1 MGDFYQLYA
10 CLKSLFDLDS
20 PLQNHEFIINS
31 KNIKFGWSK
40 EYLIDFI
47 EKQKCSID
55 NPVRISDIRR
65 GVKRSYMEM
74 LGLLL
79 TSSKLGEPD
88 EFYKLQTIRPI
99 CLNHH
104 PPYVS
109 STVPVSLHC
118 SIFGKFKDFCEEA
131 PKVEDNHF
139 IYNICKKMADFFKSE
154 EERQTIANKMLS
166 TYFGYE
172 MQPLVL
178 LRSRRTDGTISYSFV
193 YCGLNMEFKW
203 EDCCSNASLY
213 LENCGYFLNFC
224 KEKEKEH
231 SFHVTNFPC
240 FLVTIAGPYFSVS
253 GTVLSDIAIIDLLT
267 PIYPLIWQ
275 KDNEMM
281 VSISRTFRALKKS
294 LKLLEEHYKHVDEL
308 AQDIPRTA
316 HPVHSSFP
324 DIVINGKR
332 YSVQFDSDPQLLADA
347 EYASKVF
354 ATSVIPG
361 NWLLVYMER
370 LDNHSM
376 LSHIA
381 INLNNQ
387 ERDDLKKKIK
397 IVVKYLHDSEHVHG
411 DLREGNILV
420 RQLENN
426 EFDVKLIDFECRRW
440 ETSHEKPRYSYVKS
454 DILGNKIVA
463 N

>member
-1 MGDFYQLYA
+1 YFDSEVTSLHSDSWGDFYQLYA
-10 CLKSLFDLDS
+10 CLKSLFDLDGS
-20 PLQNHEFIINS
+20 LQNHEFIING

-65 GVKRSYMEM
+65 GIKRSYMKM

-79 TSSKLGEPD
+79 ILSKLGEPD

-104 PPYVS
+104 PPYAS

-118 SIFGKFKDFCEEA
+118 SIFGKFKDFCKEA

-139 IYNICKKMADFFKSE
+139 IYKICKKMTDFFKSE
-154 EERQTIANKMLS
+154 EERQTTANKMLF

-178 LRSRRTDGTISYSFV
+178 SRSRYTDGTISYSSV
-193 YCGLNMEFKW
+193 YHGLNVEFKW
-203 EDCCSNASLY
+203 EDCCSNASPY
-213 LENCGYFLNFC
+213 LENF
-224 KEKEKEH
+224 
-231 SFHVTNFPC
+231 
-240 FLVTIAGPYFSVS
+240 TIVGPYFSVS
-253 GTVLSDIAIIDLLT
+253 GAVLSDIAIIDPLT
-267 PIYPLIWQ
+267 PMYPLIWQ

-281 VSISRTFRALKKS
+281 VSISRMFRALKKS
-294 LKLLEEHYKHVDEL
+294 LKLLEEHYKHVDKL

-316 HPVHSSFP
+316 HPVHPSFS
-324 DIVINGKR
+324 DEIYCIAYVRAIQKHQ
-332 YSVQFDSDPQLLADA
+332 YSLNTYRLLADT
-347 EYASKVF
+347 EYAPKVF

-361 NWLLVYMER
+361 NWLLVYIEC

-376 LSHIA
+376 LNHIA

-387 ERDDLKKKIK
+387 E
-397 IVVKYLHDSEHVHG
+397 
-411 DLREGNILV
+411 
-420 RQLENN
+420 
-426 EFDVKLIDFECRRW
+426 
-440 ETSHEKPRYSYVKS
+440 
-454 DILGNKIVA
+454 
-463 N
+463 